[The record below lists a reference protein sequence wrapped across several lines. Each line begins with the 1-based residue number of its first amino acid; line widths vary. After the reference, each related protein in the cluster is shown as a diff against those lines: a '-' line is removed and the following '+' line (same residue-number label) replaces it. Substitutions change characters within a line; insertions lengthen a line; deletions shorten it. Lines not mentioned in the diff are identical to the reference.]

1 MDDLD
6 AFCRWNSGPLMQN
19 RTRSAYAEWLV
30 HRALGV
36 DPGLHRLEGAEL
48 HLRVGELTLEVQ
60 SAAYLQAWPQP
71 QVSRISFPIEPRI
84 ATAVVFCLLE
94 EQDPQVVDPQ
104 DLKQWRFWVVPTRSL
119 HPERKSI
126 GLQALI
132 RAHGEGLPFEE
143 LADRVRQLPGAP
155 RSIQRPTDPIG

>member
-6 AFCRWNSGPLMQN
+6 AFCRWNCGPLMEN

-30 HRALGV
+30 LRALGV
-36 DPGLHRLEGAEL
+36 DPGLHRVEGAEL
-48 HLRVGELTLEVQ
+48 HLRGGELTLEVQ

-71 QVSRISFPIEPRI
+71 EVSRISFAIEQRI

-94 EQDPQVVDPQ
+94 EQDPQLVDPQ
-104 DLKQWRFWVVPTRSL
+104 DLRQWCFWVVPTHSL

-126 GLQALI
+126 GLQALL
-132 RAHGEGLPFEE
+132 RTHGEGLRYGE
-143 LADRVRQLPGAP
+143 LAGRIGELRVGPG
-155 RSIQRPTDPIG
+155 SIQQSPDPIG